1 MSAEFYRRVGVKTW
15 ERLRGVSD
23 AGRLAYFLIRTG
35 PLSSPIPGITL
46 AGRAALAEELDW
58 PVKKMGRALSEL
70 EQAGLLQHDDA
81 ARLTWAPHAY
91 LEIPPDNPNIVKAWR
106 RYWALVPD
114 CPLKAAIYAELWRGI
129 EGRGDEFAAA
139 LWELG
144 CPGGVGDGLR
154 NVPGNVPGNVGLT
167 VPRTLPPMVS
177 GTGSGSGSGSGSG
190 PGSGSEKEQ
199 VSGSGPGP
207 GSGSGGL
214 ALPAGDLERQ
224 RVFEAEARRLKAEAQ
239 RAAAAT

>member
-1 MSAEFYRRVGVKTW
+1 MSLEFYRRVSVNTW

-35 PLSSPIPGITL
+35 PMTSPIPGITV
-46 AGRAALAEELDW
+46 AGRASLAEGLDW
-58 PVKKMGRALSEL
+58 PVKKMGRALTEL
-70 EQAGLLQHDDA
+70 EEAGLIQQDAA
-81 ARLTWAPHAY
+81 ARLIWAPHASV
-91 LEIPPDNPNIVKAWR
+91 EASPANPNIVKSWC

-129 EGRGDEFAAA
+129 AGRGDEFAAA

-144 CPGGVGDGLR
+144 CPGGGGDGLR

-167 VPRTLPPMVS
+167 VPRTLPPMVP
-177 GTGSGSGSGSGSG
+177 GTGSG
-190 PGSGSEKEQ
+190 PGSGSE
-199 VSGSGPGP
+199 SGSESEKEKEHGSGP

-214 ALPAGDLERQ
+214 GPGAAGDLERQ
-224 RVFEAEARRLKAEAQ
+224 RRFEAEARRLKAEAQ
-239 RAAAAT
+239 RAAAT